1 MTNVKVMVTSNV
13 ENAHIQNTV
22 QIDGNVNKL
31 LNGLISLS
39 LNGMEI
45 MMVLSTG
52 TIKNMLQKKLDN

>member
-1 MTNVKVMVTSNV
+1 MKVMVTSNV